1 MKFKG
6 LVLTDTA
13 TYPKEADSPALQER
27 IKSQLAIRMADALIN
42 SGLLVYEFNPGATEM
57 HAKLTL
63 DLDKYVI
70 NAIKQIID
78 EAESNAKV
86 IPIYGKSSSYH
97 PSSFSPYST
106 SSFDSGKVLPKTLQH
121 PWETFVQEQKSRL

>member
-6 LVLTDTA
+6 LILNDTA
-13 TYPKEADSPALQER
+13 TYPKEADSPIIQER
-27 IKSQLAIRMADALIN
+27 IKAQLAIRMADSLIN

-78 EAESNAKV
+78 DATTGAK
-86 IPIYGKSSSYH
+86 IIKHPMSYNTSSSFFASY
-97 PSSFSPYST
+97 PTGSFINPL
-106 SSFDSGKVLPKTLQH
+106 SGQPRNYIH
-121 PWETFVQEQKSRL
+121 DGH